1 MSNRR
6 RGRRRKGKK
15 ADDFQDDGSTGGAA
29 DAVPHGSEHV
39 QHAGSPHGM
48 HGSPTKG
55 GLAHDNHTRTNSQN
69 SERGSNSG
77 SITSNGIGVSTLPC
91 VSGRRPADAV
101 RRHAEL
107 GPAQHMQAPA
117 LAPGRGTGGRGAS
130 TAANAPSGAFGFQIG
145 HGRVAPEPTA
155 VASVSSGLLLRV
167 GTWNCEHL
175 ALDMPSGPQHAK
187 LLHMANA
194 IVAANLEVVALQ
206 EVEWKKRGQA
216 AVKLLVGLLE
226 QCEAENAAVV
236 DSDTPVQWRFI
247 DHLHETPPQNDLPE
261 MCAFIFRHKCSGR
274 TITSATSQCVVLS
287 RDERKKYVGSQKM
300 FVRSPAYGRFFIQE
314 TSADAAVHAQRSA
327 VYSVVLMSVHA
338 KAPQDWVTQGTVRD
352 LAQLGKLVK
361 AIRITN
367 ADTLSGTPV
376 VLMGD
381 FNLDSAAPVYQRLYG
396 KGWVPS
402 LPPGIPTTVKG
413 DHQLDNIWLQTGAEC
428 PPGAPSVDGSIA
440 ALRRSKAV
448 DHGAVQLAEGAVVVP
463 PVQGIPREELSDH
476 CLVHCSI
483 VLQHP
488 TDVACA
494 GWPSPGTA
502 HGENIANGD
511 TTVMGSRDELLRA
524 PSYEQA
530 CESKLAALHRWLKVA
545 AIATPAAVINGAASG
560 AGCFS
565 FPWRRGKVSLCH
577 YVPAVESDMKT

>member
-1 MSNRR
+1 
-6 RGRRRKGKK
+6 
-15 ADDFQDDGSTGGAA
+15 
-29 DAVPHGSEHV
+29 
-39 QHAGSPHGM
+39 
-48 HGSPTKG
+48 
-55 GLAHDNHTRTNSQN
+55 
-69 SERGSNSG
+69 
-77 SITSNGIGVSTLPC
+77 
-91 VSGRRPADAV
+91 
-101 RRHAEL
+101 
-107 GPAQHMQAPA
+107 
-117 LAPGRGTGGRGAS
+117 
-130 TAANAPSGAFGFQIG
+130 
-145 HGRVAPEPTA
+145 
-155 VASVSSGLLLRV
+155 
-167 GTWNCEHL
+167 
-175 ALDMPSGPQHAK
+175 
-187 LLHMANA
+187 
-194 IVAANLEVVALQ
+194 
-206 EVEWKKRGQA
+206 
-216 AVKLLVGLLE
+216 
-226 QCEAENAAVV
+226 
-236 DSDTPVQWRFI
+236 
-247 DHLHETPPQNDLPE
+247 
-261 MCAFIFRHKCSGR
+261 
-274 TITSATSQCVVLS
+274 
-287 RDERKKYVGSQKM
+287 
-300 FVRSPAYGRFFIQE
+300 
-314 TSADAAVHAQRSA
+314 
-327 VYSVVLMSVHA
+327 
-338 KAPQDWVTQGTVRD
+338 
-352 LAQLGKLVK
+352 
-361 AIRITN
+361 
-367 ADTLSGTPV
+367 
-376 VLMGD
+376 MGD

-413 DHQLDNIWLQTGAEC
+413 DHQVGAGMAACMVHVAEPARSVSGAAPSNLKWGLRCLWCVGHMQLDNIWLQTGAEC